1 MCPVQSDRY
10 LKEKGS
16 TFGNKQDLRV
26 LIPIQVAR
34 SLFTAP
40 NINYMSIMVS
50 KRTVRHIDHAVITMR
65 NVRKLSP
72 VRDNNFEYW

>member
-1 MCPVQSDRY
+1 VIGI
-10 LKEKGS
+10 KEKGS

-40 NINYMSIMVS
+40 NINYTMSIMVS
-50 KRTVRHIDHAVITMR
+50 KKKLLDEAIDHAVITMR

-72 VRDNNFEYW
+72 VRDNNLE

>member
-1 MCPVQSDRY
+1 MRIGIP
-10 LKEKGS
+10 KEKGS

-40 NINYMSIMVS
+40 NITRWASWFL
-50 KRTVRHIDHAVITMR
+50 KELLDEAIDHAVITMR

-72 VRDNNFEYW
+72 VRDNNLE